1 MYCLIKYLCSAL
13 FAVVLSGCSASAYNS
28 FLKACDNT
36 ALSLNSGDEVYE
48 LLKLQYTPKLT
59 GIPFQKINETLGL
72 KLEHSHRSDEAS
84 LTNMGITNVF
94 IYNDEDCA
102 VTLYFDEKSNFLFF
116 KQVQPEICNGL
127 LKANGK
133 VYADVTY
140 ASKEQKAEL
149 TKPLPV
155 GRCRILRQKLN
166 NLLK

>member
-1 MYCLIKYLCSAL
+1 MYCLIKHLYSVL

-28 FLKACDNT
+28 FLKACDNV
-36 ALSLNSGDEVYE
+36 SLNQNSGDEVYE
-48 LLKLQYTPKLT
+48 LLKKQYTPKLT
-59 GIPFQKINETLGL
+59 GMHFQKINEALGL
-72 KLEHSHRSDEAS
+72 KLEHSHRSDESS
-84 LTNMGITNVF
+84 LTNIGITNVF

-102 VTLYFDEKSNFLFF
+102 VTLYFDDKSNFLFF

-127 LKANGK
+127 LKANGN

-155 GRCRILRQKLN
+155 GHCRVLRQKLN
-166 NLLK
+166 NLL